1 MRIRNRISG
10 ARRISVAWSVT
21 HPVTA
26 TVRRNGTTTA
36 RNKGAAVISVLG
48 CVNAHRCII
57 SITPKYTTL
66 ALVTRL
72 HREMQTSLSSLE
84 VTAQGLLCP

>member
-26 TVRRNGTTTA
+26 TMRRNGTTTTT
-36 RNKGAAVISVLG
+36 RNKGAAVIAVLG

-72 HREMQTSLSSLE
+72 HREMQTSLGRSRE
-84 VTAQGLLCP
+84 AV

>member
-26 TVRRNGTTTA
+26 TLRRTK
-36 RNKGAAVISVLG
+36 NKGAVVKSVLG
-48 CVNAHRCII
+48 CVNTHRCII
-57 SITPKYTTL
+57 SITSTTL
-66 ALVTRL
+66 AFVTRL

-84 VTAQGLLCP
+84 VTAQGLLCL